1 MKKFS
6 GGKHHLG
13 LFLGLISLIFLAA
26 CQTGRELPGL
36 GSEAATRTGQLRYAT
51 RTRSFIGDFI
61 LRTEPSG
68 DYDLAFSKSG
78 VSLLQIQ
85 VHDDRLSATGSF
97 VRGGWSGS
105 ASHAPGPLRTW
116 AELHQVIPY
125 FYSAQTEA
133 AGQGNAWRAG
143 FVRQGRRLQSAQVR
157 FAHGESLLFNFAQ

>member
-1 MKKFS
+1 MKKFFK
-6 GGKHHLG
+6 GKHHLG
-13 LFLGLISLIFLAA
+13 LFLGLISLVFLAG

-36 GSEAATRTGQLRYAT
+36 GSEAATRAGQLRYAT

-61 LRTEPSG
+61 LRTEFSG

-97 VRGGWSGS
+97 VRGGWGGS
-105 ASHAPGPLRTW
+105 ASYAPGPLRTW

-125 FYSAQTEA
+125 FYSTQTEA
-133 AGQGNAWRAG
+133 SQGNAWRAR
-143 FVRQGRRLQSAQVR
+143 FVRQGTRLQSAQVR
-157 FAHGESLLFNFAQ
+157 FAHGESLLFNFAE

>member
-1 MKKFS
+1 MKNFF
-6 GGKHHLG
+6 GGKHHRG
-13 LFLGLISLIFLAA
+13 FFLFLVSLSLLAG

-36 GSEAATRTGQLRYAT
+36 GSDAATRTGQLRYAT

-61 LRTEPSG
+61 LRTGSSG

-78 VSLLQIQ
+78 VPILQIQ

-125 FYSAQTEA
+125 FSSTQAEASA
-133 AGQGNAWRAG
+133 GNAWRAQ
-143 FVRQGRRLQSAQVR
+143 FVRQGARLQSAQIR

>member
-1 MKKFS
+1 MKKCF
-6 GGKHHLG
+6 GGKHYLG
-13 LFLGLISLIFLAA
+13 LFLGVISLVFLAG

-61 LRTEPSG
+61 LRTGPSG

-78 VSLLQIQ
+78 VPLLQIQ
-85 VHDDRLSATGSF
+85 VHGDRLSATGSF

-125 FYSAQTEA
+125 FYSTQTEA
-133 AGQGNAWRAG
+133 SRANAWRAS
-143 FVRQGRRLQSAQVR
+143 FVRPGRRLQSAQIR

>member
-1 MKKFS
+1 MKKFF
-6 GGKHHLG
+6 GGKHYLG
-13 LFLGLISLIFLAA
+13 LFLSLITLIFLAG

-61 LRTEPSG
+61 LRTGRSG

-78 VSLLQIQ
+78 VPILQIQ

-125 FYSAQTEA
+125 FYSTRSEA
-133 AGQGNAWRAG
+133 SAGNAWRAN
-143 FVRQGRRLQSAQVR
+143 FVRQGTRLQTAQIR